1 MTQRFLGVLTVC
13 GAMCA
18 TYAHA
23 QDQVWIQVEAQPTQA
38 QAMDRARTYAGTF
51 DNVSGYLLKS
61 GWYAIELGPYAPGN
75 AADTLSRLKQGGQ
88 IPPDSFV
95 ANGNEF
101 QAQVMQAGAGG
112 TVQTVTP
119 SAATPIAPAA
129 TTDATTTSVADTTPA
144 PAAAPA
150 QPVTE
155 TLAQSQQ
162 AEAAL
167 SRAEKQ
173 QVQSALQWF
182 GFYNSAIDGDF
193 GPGTRASMS
202 AWQTAKGDDAT
213 GVLTT
218 QERAALV
225 GTYNAAQAKIGLQT
239 VTDTDAGISI
249 DLPMAMIAFSRYT
262 PPFAHYDAKD
272 NSGVTALLISEP
284 GDRNTL
290 GGLYNVMQTL
300 AIVPPQGARGLNGN
314 SFDITGQ
321 NDTVHS
327 FTHAEVIGGTVKG
340 YALVWKPADDAKIAP
355 VLAAMKQSFHAVN
368 GNSLDATMVPIS
380 TDQRAGLLAGL
391 ELRKPIIA
399 RSGFFVDA
407 EGDVLTT
414 TAVLKSCGQIMLG
427 NATEASVAAKD
438 DKLGIALLKPAK
450 ALSPLAY
457 AHFLGSV
464 PPIKS
469 QVAVAGYSYSGLLN
483 GATMT
488 FGTLEDNKGL
498 AGEDSLRRLSLPA
511 LDGDAGGP
519 VLDASGA
526 VIGVLQPHGTD
537 AAKVLP
543 PDVNFAVGS
552 AAIQSA
558 VGQAATLS
566 VSIDNKPLAP
576 EDLAKLGIG
585 MTVLVSC
592 WK

>member
-1 MTQRFLGVLTVC
+1 MTQRFLGVLAMC
-13 GAMCA
+13 GAMVA
-18 TYAHA
+18 TYARA
-23 QDQVWIQVEAQPTQA
+23 EDKVWIQVEAQPTQA
-38 QAMDRARTYAGTF
+38 QAEARAQTYAGTF
-51 DNVSGYLLKS
+51 DNVNGFLLKS
-61 GWYAIELGPYAPGN
+61 GWYAIELGPYAPSD
-75 AADTLSRLKQGGQ
+75 AAAALSRLKQGGQ

-95 ANGNEF
+95 ADGGEF
-101 QAQVMQAGAGG
+101 QAQVVQAAVNSATP
-112 TVQTVTP
+112 TVAAPTPP
-119 SAATPIAPAA
+119 SAAAPSATTAPA
-129 TTDATTTSVADTTPA
+129 DAVVTPEPVSA
-144 PAAAPA
+144 PT
-150 QPVTE
+150 QPVAE
-155 TLAQSQQ
+155 TLAQSQK

-167 SRAEKQ
+167 SRADKQ
-173 QVQSALQWF
+173 QLQTALHWF
-182 GFYNSAIDGDF
+182 GFYNSTVDGDF

-202 AWQTAKGDDAT
+202 AWQSAKGQEAT

-218 QERAALV
+218 QERADLV
-225 GTYNAAQAKIGLQT
+225 AAYSAAQAELGLQT
-239 VTDTDAGISI
+239 VTDADAGISI
-249 DLPMAMIAFSRYT
+249 DLPMAMVAFSRYT
-262 PPFAHYDAKD
+262 PPFAHYDAKGD
-272 NSGVTALLISEP
+272 SGVTALLISEP

-290 GGLYNVMQTL
+290 GGLYGVMQTL

-314 SFDITGQ
+314 SFDIAGQ

-327 FTHAEVIGGTVKG
+327 FTHAEVIGSTVKG
-340 YALVWKPADDAKIAP
+340 YTLAWKPADDAKIAP
-355 VLAAMKQSFHAVN
+355 VLAAMKQSFHAAN

-391 ELRKPIIA
+391 ELRKPIIS

-414 TAVLKSCGQIMLG
+414 TDVLKSCGQIMIG
-427 NATEASVAAKD
+427 TSTEASVAAKD
-438 DKLGIALLKPAK
+438 DTLGIALLKPAK
-450 ALSPLAY
+450 ALSPQTY
-457 AHFLGSV
+457 ARFLGSV

-469 QVAVAGYSYSGLLN
+469 EVAVAGYSYSGLLN

-498 AGEDSLRRLSLPA
+498 AGEDSLRRLSLTA

-519 VLDASGA
+519 VFDASGA
-526 VIGVLQPHGTD
+526 VIGVLQPHRSD
-537 AAKVLP
+537 AGRVLP

-566 VSIDNKPLAP
+566 VSIENKPLAP

-592 WK
+592 WN